1 MSFPQKRW
9 RSRLIRVNQGMT
21 TRHLSVFYPDLNN
34 ADFNEVLRGLRMA
47 GADVIHTT
55 LAWSQVE
62 REPGK
67 FDFSPYSDI
76 FERLANEG
84 LLFII
89 AMDFSARIG
98 GVPHWLEK

>member
-1 MSFPQKRW
+1 
-9 RSRLIRVNQGMT
+9 MT

-55 LAWSQVE
+55 IAWSQVE

-67 FDFSPYSDI
+67 FDFSPYADI

-89 AMDFSARIG
+89 AMDSSGRIIVPSTRVITVADDTNLAR
-98 GVPHWLEK
+98 PNWLESR